1 MESLLSIWA
10 RRPEWEK
17 YPHLFRSHDSMKAE
31 AESYAA
37 SLSGYGERERRFI
50 VRGHMAGARSEWE
63 ALLFEGER
71 EPRPVEAADPGAW
84 LEMAGANEETAT
96 RYGARFN
103 RGVCAGGHHDG
114 AVALHYF
121 AGYVAQ
127 ALANFGVEWM
137 GAETVTLPRGL
148 NLPPK
153 LDTPEARRAFPLA
166 IDMGWMRPKPGGGFE
181 WLGVCEEGT
190 KGQLAY
196 FLGKVYGYEWV
207 KTGIR
212 EGLNKGKQ
220 LPQDDLA
227 ALFSVAG
234 RFSTDLAR
242 VYTAAKPQ
250 PWRATIDEIFK

>member
-1 MESLLSIWA
+1 M
-10 RRPEWEK
+10 
-17 YPHLFRSHDSMKAE
+17 FRSHDGMKAE

-37 SLSGYGERERRFI
+37 SLSGYGDRERRFI

-63 ALLFEGER
+63 TLLFDRGR

-84 LEMAGANEETAT
+84 LEMAGADGETAT
-96 RYGARFN
+96 RYQARHD

-127 ALANFGVEWM
+127 ALANFGVEWLE
-137 GAETVTLPRGL
+137 AESATPKRGGGL
-148 NLPPK
+148 DLPPK

-166 IDMGWMRPKPGGGFE
+166 IEKGWMRPKPGGGFE

-207 KTGIR
+207 KTGTR

-234 RFSTDLAR
+234 RFSTDLSR
-242 VYTAAKPQ
+242 VYKAAKPQ
-250 PWRATIDEIFK
+250 SWRATLDEIFK